1 MCCNVLIKTRRY
13 ITIINDL
20 REIYD
25 TDRKFFCRY
34 VELMLF
40 YVITLCQHR
49 EWFLPNPAML
59 KKLKKKKNEIV
70 NIVNEESENWIS
82 IFNAKS
88 R

>member
-1 MCCNVLIKTRRY
+1 
-13 ITIINDL
+13 
-20 REIYD
+20 
-25 TDRKFFCRY
+25 
-34 VELMLF
+34 MLF

-59 KKLKKKKNEIV
+59 KKLKKKNEIV

-82 IFNAKS
+82 IFNTKS

>member
-59 KKLKKKKNEIV
+59 KKLKKKKRDCEHSD
-70 NIVNEESENWIS
+70 EESENWIS